1 MATILIVDD
10 SAFMRGSLKYIVESA
25 GHSVVATA
33 NDGKEAIKLYKKF
46 KPDIVT
52 LDILM
57 SGMDG
62 LTALA
67 AIKKENSEAK
77 VIIVSALGQEDKQK
91 EARDIGAVGYM
102 RKPFKQTE
110 IVDEINWVLG
120 GERRAK
126 ERRG

>member
-10 SAFMRGSLKYIVESA
+10 AAFMRGSLKYIVEGA
-25 GHSVVATA
+25 GHSVIGTA
-33 NDGKEAIKLYKKF
+33 KEGQEALKLCGKL

-62 LTALA
+62 LTALK
-67 AIKKENSEAK
+67 AIKKEAPGAK
-77 VIIVSALGQEDKQK
+77 AIMVTALGQEEKQE
-91 EARDIGAVGYM
+91 EAFKLGASGYI

-110 IVDEINWVLG
+110 IVDEIRRVL
-120 GERRAK
+120 ASDS
-126 ERRG
+126 

>member
-10 SAFMRGSLKYIVESA
+10 AAFMRGSLKYIVEGV
-25 GHSVVATA
+25 GHSVVGMAK
-33 NDGKEAIKLYKKF
+33 DGKEGLELTREL

-62 LTALA
+62 ISALE
-67 AIKKENSEAK
+67 AIKKENSRTK
-77 VIIVSALGQEDKQK
+77 VIMVTALGHEEKQK
-91 EARDIGAVGYM
+91 EAFKFGASRYI

-110 IVDEINWVLG
+110 IVDEIRRVLG
-120 GERRAK
+120 SDS
-126 ERRG
+126 

>member
-10 SAFMRGSLKYIVESA
+10 AAFMRGSLKYIIEGA
-25 GHSVVATA
+25 GHTIVGMAK
-33 NDGKEAIKLYKKF
+33 DGQEALKLTREL

-62 LTALA
+62 LSALE
-67 AIKKENSEAK
+67 AIMKESPEAK
-77 VIIVSALGQEDKQK
+77 VIMVTALGQEEKQE
-91 EARDIGAVGYM
+91 EAFKLGACGYI

-110 IVDEINWVLG
+110 IVDEIRRVLG
-120 GERRAK
+120 SDS
-126 ERRG
+126 

>member
-10 SAFMRGSLKYIVESA
+10 AAFMRGSLKYIIEGA
-25 GHSVVATA
+25 GHSVVGTA
-33 NDGKEAIKLYKKF
+33 KDGQEALRLCRKL

-62 LTALA
+62 LTALK
-67 AIKKENSEAK
+67 AIKKENSGAK
-77 VIIVSALGQEDKQK
+77 AIMVTALGQEEKQE
-91 EARDIGAVGYM
+91 EALKFGASGYI

-110 IVDEINWVLG
+110 IVDEIKRVLAG
-120 GERRAK
+120 NS
-126 ERRG
+126 